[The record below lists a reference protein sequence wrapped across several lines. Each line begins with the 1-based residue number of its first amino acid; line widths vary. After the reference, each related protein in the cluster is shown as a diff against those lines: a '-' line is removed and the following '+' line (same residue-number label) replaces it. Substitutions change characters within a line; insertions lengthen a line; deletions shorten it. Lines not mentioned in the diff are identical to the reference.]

1 MIAAIQAL
9 WPYLRLYRQ
18 HALPLLLGLLL
29 SLFTLAAG
37 IGLLSLS
44 GWFLSACAVA
54 GLTLATRQSFNYL
67 FPAGGVRFLSI
78 MRTAGRWAERV
89 VSHDATFRLLTS
101 LRSRFW
107 QQLLPLPSARLQG
120 FRQADL
126 LNRLVSD
133 IDALDHL
140 YLRLITPLLSAL
152 LMLLALFG
160 FLCLFDPSQAAVLT
174 GVLSLLVV
182 LLPLLFYRLGQ
193 APGRALA
200 LSRASLRTQLV
211 DYVDNQAE
219 LLLCGA
225 EPSWRAKLEAD
236 EAHLLTQ
243 QRRLASLGGLAT
255 GLFQSLLGM
264 VTVLMLWLAADG
276 VGEAPPG
283 PLTALMVFVS
293 LAAFELVLP
302 LANAFTHL
310 STTLTAARRLNEITA
325 PGERLTYGEH
335 PTPAQTGQLHIRD
348 LAFAYGAAPRVLT
361 DLSLELAPGQKVA
374 ILGPTGCGKS
384 TLLSLLTRELTP
396 ASGSLTL
403 DGRPLADYSEGAL
416 RASMAVVGQRVHLF
430 SATLADNLRL
440 AKPTATDDEL
450 LAVLAAVELDRLLPE
465 ADPRKALALWL
476 GEGGRQLSGGELRR
490 LELARALLHDAP
502 LLLLDEATEG
512 LDPATEQAILA
523 LILRHAQDK
532 SLLMIT
538 HRLTG
543 LAQMDSIGLL
553 EDGRL
558 RCLAPHAELL
568 AQDDHYRRL
577 HQQLA

>member
-1 MIAAIQAL
+1 MIAALREL

-29 SLFTLAAG
+29 SLFTLTAG

-54 GLTLATRQSFNYL
+54 GLTLATRQSFNYM

-78 MRTAGRWAERV
+78 LRTAGRWAERV

-107 QQLLPLPSARLQG
+107 QQLLPLPAARLQG

-160 FLCLFDPSQAAVLT
+160 FLCLFDPSQGAVLT

-182 LLPLLFYRLGQ
+182 LLPLGFYRLGK

-200 LSRASLRTQLV
+200 LSRARLRTQLV

-225 EPSWRAKLEAD
+225 EPTWRTRLLAD
-236 EAHLLTQ
+236 ESDLLRQ
-243 QRRLASLGGLAT
+243 QRQLAGLGGLAT
-255 GLFQSLLGM
+255 GLFQSLLGI

-276 VGEAPPG
+276 VGDAPPG

-302 LANAFTHL
+302 LAGAFTHL
-310 STTLTAARRLNEITA
+310 ATTLTAARRLNEITA
-325 PGERLTYGEH
+325 PGDRLTYGTH
-335 PTPAQTGQLHIRD
+335 PTPARDGRLQIRG
-348 LAFAYGAAPRVLT
+348 LAFAYGGGPRVLA
-361 DLSLELAPGQKVA
+361 DFALDLAPGKKLA

-384 TLLSLLTRELTP
+384 TLLGLLTRELAP
-396 ASGSLTL
+396 AGGTITL
-403 DGRPLADYSEGAL
+403 DGRPLADYSEAAL

-440 AKPTATDDEL
+440 AKPAATDDEL
-450 LAVLAAVELDRLLPE
+450 LAVLRAVELDRLLPE
-465 ADPRKALALWL
+465 AEPRKALALWL
-476 GEGGRQLSGGELRR
+476 GEGGRPLSGGELRR

-512 LDPATEQAILA
+512 LDPGTEQTILD

-543 LAQMDSIGLL
+543 LAQMDQIGLL

-558 RCLAPHAELL
+558 RCLATHGELL